1 MGCCLLTGLIGAI
14 DEAGRGPLAG
24 PVVSSCVVWKGTP
37 ESRVTVNDSKLL
49 TEKKRSEL
57 FPWII
62 EHAYA
67 VGIGIATHEEIDRTN
82 ILKATLLS
90 MDRALINTG
99 IRPDM
104 LLIDGNR
111 GIQSFPTGKPIIK
124 GDRKC
129 FFIASASIIAKVVRD
144 SIMDVYHNLY
154 PLYNFIQHKGYP
166 TKAHKKAIGQYGVLP
181 IHRRTFRGVKEHCV
195 E

>member
-24 PVVSSCVVWKGTP
+24 PVVSSCVVWKGMP
-37 ESRVTVNDSKLL
+37 ESRLTINDSKLL
-49 TEKKRSEL
+49 SEKKRSEL

-67 VGIGIATHEEIDRTN
+67 IGVGIATHEEIDRTN

-111 GIQSFPTGKPIIK
+111 GIRSFPTGKPIIK